1 MSVNTLEE
9 GVVQVAETPV
19 LGSGS
24 VLWRAKLADH
34 IATTV
39 MWLAALF
46 LVVVLFGVISI
57 LLYDGL
63 PAISWNFLTTAG
75 TFTQAGGGIGPQI
88 FVSVYTLLLSL
99 LFTVPIGIGTAIYM
113 AEYASSGPVTTILR
127 FSIEALSSV
136 PSIVFGIFGA
146 IVFLTMMGLGYS
158 VLSGALTLT
167 LLNLPLMA
175 RVAEQAIRS
184 VPNAYREASLAL
196 GASHWETIRK
206 VVLPTALPGI
216 ITGVVLTGGRI
227 IGETAP
233 LILTMGTTISPN
245 AHYSLDPLQTG
256 ETLAVHIWVLKIVG
270 VPGLKDAQLVAN
282 GTAAVLLIIVLLVNV
297 GAAFFTE
304 RLQKRLKG
312 GAPAPRAG
320 GLKKVK

>member
-1 MSVNTLEE
+1 MSVNAIEE
-9 GVVQVAETPV
+9 GVAPVAKSSF
-19 LGSGS
+19 LNSGQA
-24 VLWRAKLADH
+24 LWRAKLADR
-34 IATTV
+34 IATIV

-46 LVVVLFGVISI
+46 LVMVLFGVIFI

-63 PAISWNFLTTAG
+63 SAISWKFLTTSS
-75 TFTQAGGGIGPQI
+75 TFAQAGGGIGPQI
-88 FVSVYTLLLSL
+88 FVSVYTLILSL
-99 LFTVPIGIGTAIYM
+99 LFTVPIGTGAAVYM
-113 AEYASSGPVTTILR
+113 AEYAQPGPITTVIR

-158 VLSGALTLT
+158 LLSGALTLA
-167 LLNLPLMA
+167 LLNLPLMG
-175 RVAEQAIRS
+175 RIAEESIRS
-184 VPNAYREASLAL
+184 VPKAYREASLAL
-196 GASHWETIRK
+196 GASQWETIRK

-245 AHYSLDPLQTG
+245 AQYSLDPLQTG

-270 VPGLKDAQLVAN
+270 VPGLQDAQQVAN
-282 GTAAVLLIIVLLVNV
+282 GTAAVLLIIVLLVNI
-297 GAAFFTE
+297 GAAFFTQ
-304 RLQKRLKG
+304 RLQKRLRG

-320 GLKKVK
+320 GVKKA